1 MLACRPR
8 SVADEF
14 TYRKWNNVKGSDI
27 RTAQKRDELLSRLQD
42 FGHSNPN
49 LCRRNVHSLSE
60 AHDLE
65 PITAINEALKEAIKA
80 VPETFSAVTWSA
92 ERFASSRSCVKPY
105 QSGSIESRP
114 TFLSFLICE
123 TVSEVWFEPPRIRS
137 VRWKNAKVVTC
148 QSSHTSCVPERAS
161 FCCS

>member
-49 LCRRNVHSLSE
+49 VCRRAHSLSE

-65 PITAINEALKEAIKA
+65 LITAINEALKEAIKT

-92 ERFASSRSCVKPY
+92 ERFA
-105 QSGSIESRP
+105 
-114 TFLSFLICE
+114 
-123 TVSEVWFEPPRIRS
+123 
-137 VRWKNAKVVTC
+137 A
-148 QSSHTSCVPERAS
+148 RALA
-161 FCCS
+161 

>member
-92 ERFASSRSCVKPY
+92 ERFAKLALLREAVSIRFDRKPTY
-105 QSGSIESRP
+105 I
-114 TFLSFLICE
+114 SFVL
-123 TVSEVWFEPPRIRS
+123 
-137 VRWKNAKVVTC
+137 NL
-148 QSSHTSCVPERAS
+148 
-161 FCCS
+161 